1 MKRFYSFFLTALLG
15 MVALTASAV
24 KVTVNVD
31 DASRVVVKVNGT
43 EQDVTTG
50 TNVYEVEK
58 NQSISMEAT
67 EGNFLT
73 KIVQGSTGTDAY
85 ISQYKSYS
93 YYVYQDQNEEFTVT
107 SVAISDVRT
116 ASVTVKVDDAS
127 KVRMELGGTRSS
139 VVLQNGDNTVYY
151 IPEAKDGLPA
161 EVPFQLM
168 SSSNVPLY
176 KVSVDGEEVEPTYTY
191 WTITP
196 KEGSTIEI
204 EANYPDQNVPV
215 TFTYSSEEAKGFVTG
230 VSVNGT
236 PVSNY
241 NDANFTVKAGSSVT
255 ISGNTTDYKFESMT
269 VGGQQISYFSGS
281 YSFIVKTDAVSVD
294 IVAHKYAMIKGYIN
308 VEHPEYI
315 KAYKGGA
322 YDYDKPELTLVPG
335 RNEIEV
341 SEKSA
346 TVSFQPAS
354 GCFITSIKDQDG
366 NAYSAD
372 WSGYYQITLTE
383 GMELTVDAGAIERNE
398 TAVVYLDAVPAS
410 LPALRYLS
418 LEGANRYVINDLTKG
433 YNAINFYSGDNP
445 FTLSW
450 YYDEGSYSNVYLNG
464 VKVEPKYP
472 GSLVHEL
479 QLKDGDVVKVYPTV
493 ANLSSYNVDVEV
505 TGEGLDKLVV
515 KTDSIHEETNWQAGI
530 KVLPR
535 TMVSVEPAAGYTIL
549 SITVDGET
557 VEPNED
563 GQYVFTVTADTKVAV
578 ENHRIRP
585 VNATVEVD
593 DLAAVTVYE
602 GDVSEGRVIDLQ
614 EGENLLEYDEETAIN
629 IVAGFDYSIVSV
641 SDESGA
647 VYNANYDGSY
657 TVVLKEGMSVKV
669 ETAVIE
675 RDLTAVVYVDDCS
688 ASEYIKFIRQCN
700 YPVGL
705 ESGYNIVKF
714 NDEVD
719 NAFDLS
725 WSANYSNVYLNG
737 ESVAP
742 VYDWST
748 IYSLNLA
755 DGDVVK
761 IYLASNPESHSV
773 AFNVGEGVDESVT
786 LTCDL
791 IHEEADWQ
799 NGLSVLPGTQ
809 ISLSGN
815 IVVTVDGNVVE
826 ADENGQFTFTVNA
839 DTKVSVSLSGA
850 DGIGSLD
857 ASKYEKADIYSL
869 SGVCI
874 MRNATADGINGLP
887 AGLYIVNGKKVI
899 KR

>member
-43 EQDVTTG
+43 EQNVTTG
-50 TNVYEVEK
+50 ANVYGVEK
-58 NQSISMEAT
+58 YQSISMEAA

-73 KIVQGSTGTDAY
+73 KIVQGSAGTDAY

-93 YYVYQDQNEEFTVT
+93 YYVYQDQDEEFTVT

-116 ASVTVKVDDAS
+116 ASVTVRVDDAS
-127 KVRMELGGTRSS
+127 KVRMELNGTRSS

-168 SSSNVPLY
+168 SSSSVPLY

-204 EANYPDQNVPV
+204 EANYPDLDVPV
-215 TFTYSSEEAKGFVTG
+215 TFTYSSDEAKGFVTG

-241 NDANFTVKAGSSVT
+241 NDANFTVKAGSSIT

-281 YSFIVKTDAVSVD
+281 HSFIVKTDPVSVE
-294 IVAHKYAMIKGYIN
+294 IAAHKYKMIKGYIN
-308 VEHPEYI
+308 VEHPECI
-315 KAYKGGA
+315 KAYKGGI
-322 YDYDKPELTLVPG
+322 YDYNKLELSLVPG

-341 SEKSA
+341 SETNT

-354 GCFITSIKDQDG
+354 GCFITSITDQDG
-366 NAYSAD
+366 NVYNVD
-372 WSGYYQITLTE
+372 WTNAYQINLTD

-398 TAVVYLDAVPAS
+398 AVVVYLDVDPAS
-410 LPALRYLS
+410 LTYFNIQRADNSQIDNSS
-418 LEGANRYVINDLTKG
+418 LKKG
-433 YNAINFYSGDNP
+433 YNTLNLYSGDNP
-445 FTLSW
+445 FSLSW
-450 YYDEGSYSNVYLNG
+450 YYEGGNFSNVYLNG
-464 VKVEPKYP
+464 EKVDPVYP
-472 GSLVHEL
+472 NSVTHSL
-479 QLKDGDVVKVYPTV
+479 QLKDGDVLKVFPTV
-493 ANLSSYNVDVEV
+493 ASLSSCNVAVEV

-530 KVLPR
+530 EVLPR
-535 TMVSVEPAAGYTIL
+535 TMVSVEPAAGYTFL
-549 SITVDGET
+549 TITVDGAT

-602 GDVSEGRVIDLQ
+602 GDASEGKVIDLQ

-675 RDLTAVVYVDDCS
+675 RDLPAVVYVDDCS

-700 YPVGL
+700 YPVEL

-725 WSANYSNVYLNG
+725 WSASYSNVYLNG

-761 IYLASNPESHSV
+761 IYLASEPETHSV
-773 AFNVGEGVDESVT
+773 AFNIGEGVDESVG

-791 IHEEADWQ
+791 IHEVADWQ

-809 ISLSGN
+809 VSLSGN
-815 IVVTVDGNVVE
+815 IVVTVDGVAVE

-839 DTKVSVSLSGA
+839 DTKVSVSLAGA

-857 ASKYEKADIYSL
+857 AGKYEKADIYGL
-869 SGVCI
+869 NGVCI
-874 MRNATADGINGLP
+874 MRNATAEGIDSLP